1 MFGYPEENVST
12 PPQKFLIRL
21 FFIYYF
27 KEVIATWDTLST
39 GEWIFSS
46 RENIFSI
53 FSFWENEA

>member
-39 GEWIFSS
+39 GD
-46 RENIFSI
+46 NIFFERKYI
-53 FSFWENEA
+53 